1 MDSCLLDP
9 ISVFKEKETMI
20 ALLQIGVNRAR
31 PFDLTTAPWIIFV
44 MAFAS
49 WKSVKQ
55 WYQKRR
61 EDRERKNRGY

>member
-1 MDSCLLDP
+1 
-9 ISVFKEKETMI
+9 MI